1 MLTRQRLAK
10 VKTRALRQR
19 IWFKTLSRLERGILD
34 LTIRCVER
42 VQSNVLSRTILE
54 IVRKVLKRL
63 KEGFVT
69 RAERTGCGIAEKL
82 CTLGESW
89 GNSECAAWKLD
100 KSYVRF
106 LGVNALNM

>member
-1 MLTRQRLAK
+1 M
-10 VKTRALRQR
+10 KTRALRQR

-42 VQSNVLSRTILE
+42 VQSRVLSRTILG
-54 IVRKVLKRL
+54 IIKKMLKLLEER
-63 KEGFVT
+63 FVT
-69 RAERTGCGIAEKL
+69 RAERIGYGIAEKL

-100 KSYVRF
+100 KSYVRL